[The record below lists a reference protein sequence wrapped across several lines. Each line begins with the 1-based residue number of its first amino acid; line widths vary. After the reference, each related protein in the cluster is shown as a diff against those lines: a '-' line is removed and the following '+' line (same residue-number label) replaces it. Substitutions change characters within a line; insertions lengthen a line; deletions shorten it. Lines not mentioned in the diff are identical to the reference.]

1 VVTEIHDEP
10 ALGRRLVALLIDWLI
25 ASLSA
30 VALFG
35 FVGVRFPPQGI
46 GDQLIINGVF
56 LVEVAILLGLVGF
69 SIGKRIMGLRLIN
82 AAGVPIGVPRA
93 LLRTLLLSLVVPAI
107 IMTED
112 KRGLHDLAAG
122 SKVIRA

>member
-1 VVTEIHDEP
+1 VTETYDEP
-10 ALGRRLVALLIDWLI
+10 SLGRRIVALLIDWVI

-35 FVGVRFPPQGI
+35 WAGVRFPPAGI
-46 GDQLIINGVF
+46 RDQLIINGVF
-56 LVEVAILLGLVGF
+56 VLEVSILLGLVGF

-82 AAGVPIGVPRA
+82 RDGMPIGVPRA
-93 LLRTLLLSLVVPAI
+93 VLRTVLLSFVIPAI
-107 IMTED
+107 VMTED

-122 SKVIRA
+122 SKVVRVG